1 MGIRVYRT
9 SIHNVKLSDNVELAE
24 WFGSTKFIIE
34 GQKTNTTNSRYPSN
48 CIVINELELYDR
60 AGNIIPYTTTAT
72 DFYFVGNGTLYWT
85 NGTVGWDRSNLNDGT
100 YGYGPL
106 SSTLITR
113 DGVAWGR
120 FLVTIPDGY
129 EVDSIKY
136 WVSSTD
142 YRIPEY
148 FRVYAVPTDITY
160 NYTKHIRNR
169 DTSELIPVWEHHNDY
184 TNIQA
189 DMVFSSKE

>member
-1 MGIRVYRT
+1 MGIRVYKT
-9 SIHNVKLSDNVELAE
+9 SIHNVKLSEKVELAE

-34 GQKTNTTNSRYPSN
+34 GEKTHTTNSRYSSN
-48 CIVINELELYDR
+48 CITINELELYDR

-72 DFYFVGNGTLYWT
+72 DFHFGGNGTLYWS
-85 NGTVGWDRSNLNDGT
+85 NGIWSRHNLNDQT
-100 YGYGPL
+100 YGYGEY

-136 WVSSTD
+136 WVSSSLN
-142 YRIPEY
+142 RIPEY
-148 FRVYAVPTDITY
+148 FRVYAVPVDITY

-184 TNIQA
+184 TNIQPL
-189 DMVFSSKE
+189 MVFSSKE